1 MRTATVGVDLRAL
14 QAFVAVC
21 ETRSM
26 TQAAKVLGVTQS
38 AVSQLIASLERE
50 QGVALFD
57 RDCRPVRPNAAGKIL
72 FSSAI
77 GLLEHAHAVALH
89 VRSAAGTQARSLRI
103 GCVESFAAIFGPHLV
118 QLLGPR
124 VSDLTISSGST
135 QTLSARLSAGDLELA
150 ICSDA
155 AADIEKI
162 EARPLLS
169 EQFVA
174 IAPKKFADH
183 RQLEQIVRE
192 LPLLRYSAGSG
203 MGAQI
208 ERFMRQIGVF
218 APKRYELD
226 STEALLSLV
235 DAGFG
240 CAITTPLCL
249 YRYRALLG
257 STTVIPLPNMRLGQ
271 RDMFIL
277 TRRSEWSTM
286 TDTIAC
292 EAVAIARDIIT
303 PTLQRTFPEAAPSV
317 FEFFCSANAD
327 APASRRIE
335 DFALG

>member
-1 MRTATVGVDLRAL
+1 MRTETVGVDLHAL

-26 TQAAKVLGVTQS
+26 TKAAKVLGVTQS

-57 RDCRPVRPNAAGKIL
+57 RECRPVRPNAAGKIL
-72 FSSAI
+72 FSNAT
-77 GLLEHAHAVALH
+77 GLLEHAHAVASH
-89 VRSAAGTQARSLRI
+89 VRSAAGNQARSLRI
-103 GCVESFAAIFGPHLV
+103 GCVDSFAAIFGPRLV
-118 QLLGPR
+118 QLLGPQ
-124 VSDLTISSGST
+124 VSELSISSGASH
-135 QTLSARLSAGDLELA
+135 TLNARLSAGELDLA

-155 AADIEKI
+155 AANIEEI

-174 IAPKKFADH
+174 VAPKKFADH
-183 RQLEQIVRE
+183 RQLERIVRE
-192 LPLLRYSAGSG
+192 LPLLRYSTGSRI
-203 MGAQI
+203 GAQI
-208 ERFMRQIGVF
+208 ERFMRQIGVY

-249 YRYRALLG
+249 YRYRARLG
-257 STTVIPLPNMRLGQ
+257 STTVVPLPNMRLGH

-277 TRRSEWSTM
+277 TRRSERP
-286 TDTIAC
+286 TIAETVSR
-292 EAVAIARDIIT
+292 EALSIARDTIT
-303 PTLQRTFPEAAPSV
+303 PTLQRTFPETAPLV
-317 FEFFCSANAD
+317 FEFFYCANLEAQQ
-327 APASRRIE
+327 SRSIQ

>member
-1 MRTATVGVDLRAL
+1 MRTETVGVDLHAL

-57 RDCRPVRPNAAGKIL
+57 RECRPVRPNAAGKIL
-72 FSSAI
+72 FSSAT
-77 GLLEHAHAVALH
+77 GLLEHAHAVASH
-89 VRSAAGTQARSLRI
+89 VRSTASNQARSLRI
-103 GCVESFAAIFGPHLV
+103 GCVESFAAIFAPRLV
-118 QLLGPR
+118 QLLGPQ

-135 QTLSARLSAGDLELA
+135 QTLSARLSAGELELA

-155 AADIEKI
+155 VADIEKT

-174 IAPKKFADH
+174 VAPKKFADH
-183 RQLEQIVRE
+183 RELEQIVRE
-192 LPLLRYSAGSG
+192 LPLLRYSAGSRV
-203 MGAQI
+203 GAQI
-208 ERFMRQIGVF
+208 ERFMRQIGLF

-257 STTVIPLPNMRLGQ
+257 STTVIPLPNMRPGH

-277 TRRSEWSTM
+277 TRRSEWST
-286 TDTIAC
+286 IAETVSR
-292 EAVAIARDIIT
+292 EALSIARDTIT
-303 PTLQRTFPEAAPSV
+303 PTLQRTFPEAASSV
-317 FEFFCSANAD
+317 FEFFYCANLD
-327 APASRRIE
+327 TLGSRNIQ